1 MCSITAVSIGM
12 QLSSVYSG
20 CMIGNH
26 GYEVILDAY
35 VKGLRNFDVASA
47 YAAMREEVRREGEE
61 GGGEGREDKERKRQC
76 TSDDL
81 LPQATNPNLPHDSR
95 SCLEEYVR
103 MGYCPMESD
112 SNSVSLTLSY
122 AFDDW

>member
-61 GGGEGREDKERKRQC
+61 GGEEGGGEGREDKERKRQC

-81 LPQATNPNLPHDSR
+81 LFPRPLIPT
-95 SCLEEYVR
+95 
-103 MGYCPMESD
+103 
-112 SNSVSLTLSY
+112 SLMTVGHV
-122 AFDDW
+122 WRNM